1 MSNTTLSK
9 NISVKPLCRFYTL
22 VNSVSLNGHYQI
34 FVGFKE
40 GVYYSP
46 LTLRHLSY
54 IQLSV

>member
-1 MSNTTLSK
+1 MSL
-9 NISVKPLCRFYTL
+9 KPLSDFYTF

-54 IQLSV
+54 VQLSV